1 MKTKLIFLAFYLLLS
16 IVNIQAQCT
25 PTITSPRLGTLFADK
40 VVFCN
45 TETEILSTTQTYGTY
60 QWYKQQWDWQSPN
73 LNPWVAIAGA
83 TSQTL
88 TINGSSDMLYYF
100 KVMVTDGDCQAESPA
115 ILADGYAYGLP
126 FMMANFTPGTY
137 EQIAPGEYNICE
149 GATVQLNDGFPQL
162 YGVHTWFKCLPAT
175 NPPLPTDPCIIA
187 GATGD
192 SYNATTSGLYGFY
205 ACTEYCPDQCEM
217 LADFAFIKLNFGS
230 WGFCSNLGTGE
241 TKPKENALT
250 LYPNPTTQFL
260 YIGKESDK
268 IYNNVSIIDMSGKL
282 ILQKTT
288 HQYKEP
294 IDVSSFVPG
303 TYMIVSKTL
312 DGKVYKNKFIKK

>member
-1 MKTKLIFLAFYLLLS
+1 MKTKLIFLAFCLFLS
-16 IVNIQAQCT
+16 IVKIQAQCT
-25 PTITSPRLGTLFADK
+25 PTITSPRLGTMFQNS

-45 TETEILSTTQTYGTY
+45 IETETLSTTQIYGSY

-73 LNPWVAIAGA
+73 PNPWVPVPGA

-88 TINGSSDMLYYF
+88 TINGVDDMLYYF
-100 KVMVTDGDCQAESPA
+100 KVEVTDGDCIAESPA

-126 FMMANFTPGTY
+126 YMMANFTPGTY
-137 EQIAPGEYNICE
+137 EEVGPGEYNICQ
-149 GATVQLNDGFPQL
+149 GATVQLDDGFPLL
-162 YGVHTWFKCLPAT
+162 YGVHTWFKCIPSS
-175 NPPLPTDPCIIA
+175 NPPLPTDPCIIN

-192 SYNATTSGLYGFY
+192 SYIANASGEYGFY

-217 LADFAFIKLNFGS
+217 LSDFAFIKLNFGNFS
-230 WGFCSNLGTGE
+230 FCNLATGE
-241 TKPKENALT
+241 TKPKENSLI

-268 IYNNVSIIDMSGKL
+268 TYSSISIIDMSGKL
-282 ILQKTT
+282 VLQKDK
-288 HQYKEP
+288 HQYNVA
-294 IDVSSFVPG
+294 IDVSSLVPG